1 MHHLRRTPQVL
12 HAPFVPLV
20 QPAQRSKQARFAVLF
35 LLCSAVAFVLTAL
48 NTAQSLAQPLIH
60 VLNMDTSRLRSNGTL
75 RAQFIVI
82 DERGDLVRPVL
93 PNNLAVFENADGAVN
108 RVFPGN
114 MLQLRGCP
122 AMLSQPPANLSLAIS
137 FDISGSMVSSVSGQ
151 PLLSLELARRTA
163 DSIVARLNLPQS
175 EVAIQ
180 WCNTDPMIVQD
191 FTGSRLNVLRAL
203 ASPNDGG
210 GGNDFVTHLLNGKAG
225 LIPLAQSGKG
235 SPRNPNF
242 KRVALLLT
250 DAFWGPMKNDEIERA
265 VALCQRD
272 SIRFFAVLFGPSL
285 RKQQPRN
292 IAQSFEEIARR
303 TGGKIY
309 EGVQSSEDV
318 SKMLQDLRGNLALAA
333 SSEACE
339 VEWRSPVQCFDELRS
354 VMIQY
359 SHNGQTT
366 QMQPLIYRAQAVGGE
381 PLRIAPGSIYF
392 RVPSIRGQVDTTQRD
407 TLLTFTAPMTTDYTI
422 LNIQSDPA
430 TDPEGKFSFELVGGA
445 RFPLRVPRGES
456 RVVRIKYTPTD
467 DFYRFAR
474 FIIRTDVCDRSVFVA
489 AGTPGRSRPAAPLT
503 LVHPNGGER
512 FGVGS
517 DTVVTWRNIPATDRV
532 QLSYSVDSGTTW
544 DTLTNDATGL
554 RWAWRNVPDRPS
566 NRCLMRVRQFD
577 PSVQA
582 RAWQATGEFIDIT
595 TRNYSPS
602 RVRVALFD
610 DTGNRIF
617 TASEAMTA
625 GAGTGIQMWRTGA
638 SLSEPYSS
646 VRDLDVL
653 NSGTPVSMALSP
665 PASTRRVVVVTEQ
678 GDASTFSYQGNATQF
693 TAGIQPLRIPAS
705 VFSSVVFHP
714 TIPDRIIVAYRDAS
728 NSRTVIEF
736 YNLVG
741 NAWQRDNAV
750 ALTDSANATVRFSTA
765 QLSPDGRQV
774 AAAGDDG
781 VIRVWE
787 FEPDGSIVRQNRP
800 TFTLTDPALQRSM
813 NRRLTSLSFDQT
825 GSLLVSGG
833 DDGIG
838 RVWDVVRRSP
848 LVTLNGHT
856 AKINSANFANGGD
869 VIVTAS
875 DDGTA
880 RIWSVFDGRQIGR
893 SFSHTQFTPPQ
904 PVPVLSAAL
913 SPDRAALLTGFESL
927 SSRQSG
933 IPIQVGARLW
943 RSDLF
948 PPILQED
955 VSDTLW
961 SIVRPEGFANNV
973 NMGNV
978 VEGSFRDSTVVAFVT
993 NTSSV
998 PLTITNV
1005 SLLGPDASASG
1016 GINPPLEY
1024 ISLPSFVIPPNS
1036 SQALEFRFRPNRTG
1050 NFTAQIQLTTSRNT
1064 VLQTRQG
1071 MLPIITGNGLP
1082 RIVEVIAD
1090 SIDFGQVAIGSLKDT
1105 NRVAVLRNV
1114 GTTIAEIQQV
1124 VLPNALGP
1132 DRDQFSY
1139 QGTINAGNVLTL
1151 RPGDTLFSGA
1161 RFAPVRLGRTTSRI
1175 GFRVNNMPEML
1186 HVLLIGE
1193 GIENRSPQTL
1203 ASVTTATTISQ
1214 PPVPTQNPLL
1224 SLTLQGCDTR
1234 TTTAQVALA
1243 NQSMNTLRFLEGT
1256 RIEGDPRGM
1265 FRLLPPAGDSIA
1277 AGRAEWFGVAFAGQ
1291 PTIGVTTATL
1301 VLRTN
1306 ARDFPELRVP
1316 IIARRDSMGFRFE
1329 PTTVAF
1335 PAQFV
1340 GESTTA
1346 TLLLR
1351 NTGQNVLDFTNPPFP
1366 RRFGR
1371 SGLFQIVN
1379 IQPPVIASGATAQVT
1394 VRFVGNPTP
1403 GQFADNETVS
1413 YENCATA
1420 PLTLTATTRLFPRAG
1435 VLAATA
1441 RSAQGVQV
1449 RLVCQNAG
1457 NDSVQFVNTGELPL
1471 TITRVQVQELSV
1483 GDAAHFDVRAVRALQ
1498 NRVLQPAAT
1507 SRDTLTLPVL
1517 YRPTATGLR
1526 RIEYRVEWT
1535 TSASTAA
1542 NPVLQVLSLPITA
1555 QQDLASFRL
1564 LRRPTVAGTQ
1574 PAPFDVLAFISPQ
1587 PNVVLFDTVLVE
1599 NTGTLPLDWQS
1610 AGVAQ
1615 MLPLRLRGFVVVSLL
1630 PTVTLPNG
1638 RSQLVVRFEGGTF
1651 GQTFQDTLRLNYAL
1665 PIVRDCA
1672 PQAALTLIGR
1682 IGERPRA
1689 ALALDSTQHR
1699 PGDTV
1704 QFRLRLFNRAFA
1716 GARADSVTFTLSYNA
1731 TMLLPMLEP
1740 SLSQQPN
1747 GSVADGM
1754 RRIALNVPISDDTT
1768 RPTAL
1773 LRFRAALGNNVSTRM
1788 ELSNGVL
1795 HTSVGSVPIDTLN
1808 NGLFTLRGVSL
1819 ADGTRLVNS
1828 TSAVLSAITIQ
1839 PQPAQAGETVVV
1851 EYDASRPTAVDVS
1864 LTTVFGE
1871 PVQPA
1876 PVFTFDPPAQ
1886 AVSTQRNRVSF
1897 STMGI
1902 TPGVYFVNIRSALQ
1916 AVSRR
1921 VVIIR

>member
-1 MHHLRRTPQVL
+1 MQL
-12 HAPFVPLV
+12 
-20 QPAQRSKQARFAVLF
+20 LF
-35 LLCSAVAFVLTAL
+35 LRGAVVCIVTLFNAVP
-48 NTAQSLAQPLIH
+48 SLAQPLIH
-60 VLNMDTSRLRSNGTL
+60 VVNMDTSRLRSNGTL
-75 RAQFIVI
+75 RAQFVVI

-108 RVFPGN
+108 RVFSGT

-122 AMLSQPPANLSLAIS
+122 AMLSSPPFNLSLAMS
-137 FDISGSMVSSVSGQ
+137 FDISGSMVSSISGQ
-151 PLLSLELARRTA
+151 PLLSLELARRAA
-163 DSIVARLNLPQS
+163 DSIVSRLNLPQS
-175 EVAIQ
+175 EVAVQ

-191 FTGSRLNVLRAL
+191 FTGNALNIRRAL
-203 ASPNDGG
+203 ANPNDGG
-210 GGNDFVTHLLNGKAG
+210 GGNDFTRHLLNGRAG

-235 SPRNPNF
+235 FPNHRNF

-250 DAFWGPMKNDEIERA
+250 DAFWTPMSRADIDNA
-265 VALCQRD
+265 VALCNKD
-272 SIRFFAVLFGPSL
+272 SVRFFAVLFGPSL
-285 RKQQPRN
+285 RKQMPRS
-292 IAQSFEEIARR
+292 IAQSFEEIAQR

-309 EGVQSSEDV
+309 EGVQSLEDV
-318 SKMLQDLRGNLALAA
+318 SKMLQDLRGNLALTA
-333 SSEACE
+333 SPEACE
-339 VEWRSPVQCFDELRS
+339 IEWRSPVQCFDELRS
-354 VMIQY
+354 VVIQY

-366 QMQPLIYRAQAVGGE
+366 QMQPLLYRAQAVGGE

-392 RVPSIRGQVDTTQRD
+392 RVPSIREQVDTTQRD
-407 TLLTFTAPMTTDYTI
+407 TVLTFTAPINTDYTI
-422 LNIQSDPA
+422 LSIQPDPA

-456 RVVRIKYTPTD
+456 RVVRIKYKPTD
-467 DFYRFAR
+467 DFYRFVR

-489 AGTPGRSRPAAPLT
+489 AGTPGRSRPATPLT

-532 QLSYSVDSGTTW
+532 QLSYSVDNGATW
-544 DTLTNDATGL
+544 DTLTNDAAGL

-582 RAWQATGEFIDIT
+582 RAWQAAGEFIDIT
-595 TRNYSPS
+595 TREYSPS

-617 TASEAMTA
+617 TASEATTA
-625 GAGTGIQMWRTGA
+625 EAGTGIQMWRTGT
-638 SLSEPYSS
+638 SISEPYTS
-646 VRDLDVL
+646 VTYNDRL

-665 PASTRRVVVVTEQ
+665 PALTRRVVVVTEQ
-678 GDASTFSYQGNATQF
+678 GNASTFSYQGNATQL
-693 TAGIQPLRIPAS
+693 TVGIEPLSIPAS

-714 TIPDRIIVAYRDAS
+714 TIPDRIMVAYRDAS
-728 NSRTVIEF
+728 NSRTVIGF
-736 YNLVG
+736 YNLMG
-741 NAWQRDNAV
+741 NTWQRDNTV
-750 ALTDSANATVRFSTA
+750 ELTDSANATVRFSTA
-765 QLSPDGRQV
+765 QFSPDGRQV
-774 AAAGDDG
+774 AAAGYDG

-787 FEPDGSIVRQNRP
+787 FDADGSIARQNRP
-800 TFTLTDPALQRSM
+800 TFTLTDPALQRSGKPQ
-813 NRRLTSLSFDQT
+813 LTSLSFDQT

-833 DDGIG
+833 EDGIG

-856 AKINSANFANGGD
+856 AKINSVNFANGGD

-904 PVPVLSAAL
+904 PVPVLSAML
-913 SPDRAALLTGFESL
+913 SPDRAALLTGFEAL
-927 SSRQSG
+927 SSPQSG
-933 IPIQVGARLW
+933 ISTRVGARLW

-955 VSDTLW
+955 VSDSLW

-973 NMGNV
+973 NMGSV

-998 PLTITNV
+998 PLTITSV
-1005 SLLGPDASASG
+1005 RLLGADASAPG
-1016 GINPPLEY
+1016 GVNPPLEY
-1024 ISLPSFVIPPNS
+1024 ISLPAFVIPPNS

-1050 NFTAQIQLTTSRNT
+1050 SFTAQIQLTTSRNT
-1064 VLQTRQG
+1064 VLQTQQG
-1071 MLPIITGNGLP
+1071 MLPVITGNGLP
-1082 RIVEVIAD
+1082 RIVDVIAD
-1090 SIDFGQVAIGSLKDT
+1090 SIDFGKVELGALKDT
-1105 NRVAVLRNV
+1105 NRVPVLRNI
-1114 GTTIAEIQQV
+1114 GTTVAEIYQV
-1124 VLPNALGP
+1124 ILPGSLGP

-1186 HVLLIGE
+1186 HVLLIAE
-1193 GIENRSPQTL
+1193 GVENRSPQTL
-1203 ASVTTATTISQ
+1203 ASITTATTISQ
-1214 PPVPTQNPLL
+1214 PPVPTQHPLL

-1234 TTTAQVALA
+1234 STTARIALA
-1243 NQSMNTLRFLEGT
+1243 NQSTNTLRFLEGT
-1256 RIEGDPRGM
+1256 RIEGDTRGV

-1291 PTIGVTTATL
+1291 STIGVTTATL

-1306 ARDFPELRVP
+1306 ARDFPELHIP
-1316 IIARRDSMGFRFE
+1316 IVARRDSMGFRFE
-1329 PTTVAF
+1329 PTTLAF

-1366 RRFGR
+1366 RRFGQ
-1371 SGLFQIVN
+1371 SGLFQITN
-1379 IQPPVIASGATAQVT
+1379 IQPLVLASGATAQVT

-1441 RSAQGVQV
+1441 RSAQGVQM

-1471 TITRVQVQELSV
+1471 TITRVQVQELSA
-1483 GDAAHFDVRAVRALQ
+1483 GDAQHFDLSTVRAVQ

-1507 SRDTLTLPVL
+1507 TRDTLTLPVL

-1535 TSASTAA
+1535 TSANTAV
-1542 NPVLQVLSLPITA
+1542 NPVLQVFSLPITA

-1564 LRRPTVAGTQ
+1564 LRRPTGATAQ
-1574 PAPFDVLAFISPQ
+1574 SAPLDVLPFTSPQ
-1587 PNVVLFDTVLVE
+1587 PNLALFDTVLVE

-1610 AGVAQ
+1610 AGISQ
-1615 MLPLRLRGFVVVSLL
+1615 TLPLRLHGFAVVSLL
-1630 PTVTLPNG
+1630 PTITPPNG
-1638 RSQLVVRFEGGTF
+1638 RSQVVVRFDGGTF
-1651 GQTFQDTLRLNYAL
+1651 GQTFQDTLRLQYAL
-1665 PIVRDCA
+1665 PLVRDCA
-1672 PQAALTLIGR
+1672 PQATVVLIGR
-1682 IGERPRA
+1682 VGERPRA
-1689 ALALDSTQHR
+1689 TLALDSAEHR
-1699 PGDTV
+1699 PGETV
-1704 QFRLRLFNRAFA
+1704 EFRLRLFNRAFA

-1740 SLSQQPN
+1740 RLSQQPN
-1747 GSVADGM
+1747 GSVVDGM
-1754 RRIALNVPISDDTT
+1754 RRIDLSVPVQDDTT
-1768 RPTAL
+1768 RPAAL
-1773 LRFRAALGNNVSTRM
+1773 LRFRAALGNNTATRM
-1788 ELSNGVL
+1788 ELSSAVL
-1795 HTSVGSVPIDTLN
+1795 HTSVGSVPIDTLH

-1828 TSAVLSAITIQ
+1828 TSAVLNNITIQ
-1839 PQPAQAGETVVV
+1839 PQPAQVGETVVV

-1871 PVQPA
+1871 PVQPS
-1876 PVFTFDPPAQ
+1876 PMFTFDPPKQ

-1897 STMGI
+1897 STMGMM
-1902 TPGVYFVNIRSALQ
+1902 PGVYFVNIRSALQ